1 MRLGMLAVIL
11 LSMAMHVYG
20 QNSVTGRVTD
30 KETGE
35 ALPGATVRLSN
46 RATATTSEGAFSF
59 KGVTKGKYYIKVTFV
74 GYQSQEKTVEVS
86 DSDVS
91 VDISLTE
98 ETLVTEEVVVSSTR
112 ANENTPTT
120 YSNLS
125 KEDIEENNLGQDLPY
140 VLNMTPSLVTTSDAG
155 AGVGYTGLRIRGS
168 DATRIN
174 VTINGVPLNDSESQ
188 GVFWVD
194 IPDIASS
201 TQSIQVQ
208 RGVGTSTNGG
218 GAFGGTINLQTNSRE
233 MKPYAELINSVGS
246 YDTWRHTLGF
256 GTGLIKDHWSFDG
269 RLSKINSDGYVD
281 RAQSDLDSY
290 YLSGGYYSDKTMIKA
305 IMFGGKE
312 RTYQSWYGTPEAVLE
327 NDQEGIEEVI
337 ANNGVTEAE
346 AENLREGG
354 RTFNWYLYDDQVD
367 DYQQDHYQLHISQS
381 ILPNLVGN
389 FTLHYTYGRGYYEEY
404 KSGEDFSNYSLPAL
418 QIGDSVISTTD
429 LVRRRWLD
437 NDFYGATTSF
447 EYVNGGWTLNLGGAY
462 NEYRG
467 DHFGEVI
474 WAEFAPEIPNDYR
487 YYDNDGVK
495 KDGNVY
501 LKANYAF
508 TENLHAYG
516 DSQYRS
522 VNYEIEGVD
531 NDLRTLDISDNYNFF
546 NPKVG
551 FVYDLN
557 SNSRVYVSYSVA
569 NREPVRTD
577 FVDSPTTPKHETL
590 YDLEAGYKLEN
601 SDYQLSANYYY
612 MDYNNQLVLTGA
624 LNDVGSSLRTNVE
637 DSYRMGIE
645 LVGAAKLTNKLYWQL
660 NATFSQNKINNFTEV
675 LYDYGPNWDE
685 YNEVEIEHK
694 DTDIA
699 FSPNV
704 IAGSQLS
711 FLPFKGVKLSLLSK
725 YVGKQYLDNT
735 SNDNRSI
742 DAYFVNDLR
751 VTYTVR
757 TDFIKEISFTFQVN
771 NIFEELYSA
780 NGYTFGYAAGDYVVR
795 ENYYYPQATRNFM
808 ASLSLKF

>member
-1 MRLGMLAVIL
+1 MRLSILTVML
-11 LSMAMHVYG
+11 LSIMHAYG

-30 KETGE
+30 KETNE
-35 ALPGATVRLSN
+35 VLPGATVRLSN
-46 RATATTSEGAFSF
+46 RATATASDGTFSF
-59 KGVTKGKYYIKVTFV
+59 KGVTKGKYYLKVTFV
-74 GYQSQEKTVEVS
+74 GYESQEQMLIVGDGDVNVE
-86 DSDVS
+86 
-91 VDISLTE
+91 ISLNE
-98 ETLVTEEVVVSSTR
+98 ETLVTDEVVVSSTR
-112 ANENTPTT
+112 ANEDTPTT

-269 RLSKINSDGYVD
+269 RLSKINSDGYID
-281 RAQSDLDSY
+281 RAKSDLDSY
-290 YLSGGYYSDKTMIKA
+290 YLSGGYYGEKTMVKA

-312 RTYQSWYGTPEAVLE
+312 RTYQSWYGTPQAVLE
-327 NDQEGIEEVI
+327 NDREGIEEVI
-337 ANNGVTEAE
+337 ANNGVTEEE

-367 DYQQDHYQLHISQS
+367 DYKQDHYQLHVSQS

-389 FTLHYTYGRGYYEEY
+389 VSLHYTYGRGYYEEY
-404 KSGEDFSNYSLPAL
+404 KSGENFTSYALPTL
-418 QIGDSVISTTD
+418 QIGDSVISSTD

-447 EYVNGGWTLNLGGAY
+447 EYVAGNLTLNLGGAY

-474 WAEFAPEIPNDYR
+474 WAEFAPTIPNDYR

-508 TENLHAYG
+508 DESLHAFV
-516 DSQYRS
+516 DVQYRS
-522 VNYEIEGVD
+522 VNYEIEGID
-531 NDLRTLDISDNYNFF
+531 NDLRTLDMDNNYNFF
-546 NPKVG
+546 NPKLG
-551 FVYDLN
+551 FVYDLKN
-557 SNSRVYVSYSVA
+557 RSKVYASYSVA

-577 FVDSPTTPKHETL
+577 FVDSPSTPKHETL
-590 YDLEAGYKLEN
+590 YDLEAGYKYES
-601 SDYQLSANYYY
+601 SDYQFSANYYY
-612 MDYNNQLVLTGA
+612 MDYSNQLVLTGA

-637 DSYRMGIE
+637 DSYRMGVE
-645 LVGAAKLTNKLYWQL
+645 LVGSARLTNKLYWQL
-660 NATFSQNKINNFTEV
+660 NATFSRNKISNFTEV
-675 LYDYGPNWDE
+675 FYDYGSNWDQ
-685 YNEVEIEHK
+685 YNEVQVEHE
-694 DTDIA
+694 DSDIA

-711 FLPFKGVKLSLLSK
+711 FLPLRDVKLSLLSK

-751 VTYTVR
+751 ATYTVR
-757 TDFIKEISFTFQVN
+757 TDFIKEINFTFQVN
-771 NIFEELYSA
+771 NIFEELYSS
-780 NGYTFGYAAGDYVVR
+780 NGYTFGYAAGDYEVR